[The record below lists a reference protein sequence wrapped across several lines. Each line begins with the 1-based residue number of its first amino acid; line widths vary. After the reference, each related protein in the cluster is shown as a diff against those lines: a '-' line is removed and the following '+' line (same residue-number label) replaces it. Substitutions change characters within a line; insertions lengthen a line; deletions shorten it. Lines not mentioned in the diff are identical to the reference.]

1 MWQAPVTHLTPCYTE
16 PPCPAN
22 SPPRAFPWDD
32 AFQRCTPHF
41 ECKNCKLWCQLL
53 KQEGNKETDMI
64 LLVHKLWLPNRSSLL
79 LHPGY
84 ILPLGTGHS
93 HPLDSWPD
101 ASKYEKQRH
110 PISLRFSQQ
119 HVGTENGEDSGSDR
133 ACERGNET
141 AGITTDW
148 ILFRGCFRV

>member
-32 AFQRCTPHF
+32 TFQRCTPHF

-53 KQEGNKETDMI
+53 KQEGNKETDVI
-64 LLVHKLWLPNRSSLL
+64 LLAHKLWLPNRSSLFL
-79 LHPGY
+79 CFGY
-84 ILPLGTGHS
+84 ILPLGNGHG

-101 ASKYEKQRH
+101 ASKHEKQRH
-110 PISLRFSQQ
+110 PISLFSAFLSSTWELKMVRIQGANGPVS
-119 HVGTENGEDSGSDR
+119 VGMR
-133 ACERGNET
+133 R
-141 AGITTDW
+141 
-148 ILFRGCFRV
+148 LQV